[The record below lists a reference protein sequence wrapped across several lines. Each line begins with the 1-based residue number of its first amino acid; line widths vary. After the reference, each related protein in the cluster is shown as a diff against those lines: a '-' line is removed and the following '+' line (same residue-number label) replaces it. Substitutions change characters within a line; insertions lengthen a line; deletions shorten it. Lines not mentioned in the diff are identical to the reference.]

1 MTTQHFGE
9 QWGDA
14 DNEVYKLKRDMTT
27 LEGGSVLVGTLPEGC
42 KYCSAGSKLVLFVT
56 GLCSSSCYYCP
67 LSTERAGKDVIYA
80 DEMPVSNERD
90 IIFEAEMINAE
101 GAGISGG
108 DPLCQID
115 RTLKYIRMLR
125 KEFGPSFHIHLY
137 TSESKLERDILEQL
151 IAAGLNELRFHPQ
164 SADWSGIERAVGMDI
179 SVGLE
184 IPVIPGKLDTII
196 ETAEHAE
203 KLGISFLNLNEL
215 EASETNF
222 SNLSSLGMRLTDM
235 GSASI
240 QGSRETAM
248 KVLEWAASNL
258 EKLSVHF
265 CSSRYKDTVQMRKR
279 LERRRENVIRPFEE
293 TDDDEPLLILGIIR
307 APHKMHLTDEDLELI
322 YNILT
327 TEFDVPDDLMN
338 IDRQRARIE
347 IAPWIIDEIANELK
361 RLIDPMPK
369 IELGIAFEYPSWDRL
384 QTMFNP
390 L

>member
-1 MTTQHFGE
+1 MTQHFGE
-9 QWGDA
+9 QWFDA
-14 DNEVYKLKRDMTT
+14 DNEVHKLKRDMTT
-27 LEGGSVLVGTLPEGC
+27 LEGDSILVGTLPEGC
-42 KYCSAGSKLVLFVT
+42 KYCSTGSKLVLFVT

-67 LSTERAGKDVIYA
+67 LSTEKAGKDVIYA
-80 DEMPVSNERD
+80 DEVPVSDESD
-90 IIFEAEMINAE
+90 IIFEAKMIDAE

-137 TSESKLERDILEQL
+137 TSETQLEQNILEQL

-196 ETAEHAE
+196 ETAERAE
-203 KLGISFLNLNEL
+203 KTGISFLNLNEL

-222 SNLSSLGMRLTDM
+222 SNLRAMGMRLTDM
-235 GSASI
+235 SSASI

-293 TDDDEPLLILGIIR
+293 PDDDEPLLILGIIR
-307 APHKMHLTDEDLELI
+307 AQHRMHLTDEDLEII
-322 YNILT
+322 YNILE

-347 IAPWIIDEIANELK
+347 IAPWIIDEIAKELSRMINS
-361 RLIDPMPK
+361 RLK
-369 IELGIAFEYPSWDRL
+369 VELGIAFEYPSWDRL